1 MRKTVVQLTRAR
13 PNNSFKPT
21 PLRGVG
27 KASYD
32 CGVAAAANRR
42 GLIQALGL
50 RTRKMLTYADGS
62 PIKIGDSVLLEN
74 GQTPGIVELVVATP
88 EAMQELGVDVPG
100 VMLLSPPFGRVYIP
114 EQSLQSEPLELV
126 SRRPAA

>member
-1 MRKTVVQLTRAR
+1 MNELITPNAKRIVLTILGAQLATLALAWVVVPFLNDFVATILVGQLS
-13 PNNSFKPT
+13 P
-21 PLRGVG
+21 
-27 KASYD
+27 SYWS
-32 CGVAAAANRR
+32 VR
-42 GLIQALGL
+42 L
-50 RTRKMLTYADGS
+50 K
-62 PIKIGDSVLLEN
+62 KIGDSVLLEN

-126 SRRPAA
+126 SRTAPA